1 MVLFSCS
8 LLNVR
13 FSSFVIYYILK
24 FCATVE
30 IYGKANLIEPIPAYQ
45 NLIASI
51 CNRPNVV
58 APRPVRL
65 ANSFFQ
71 RDDLKVSF
79 YADITDI
86 VDKRSVLGDHLTF
99 SHYPSSFLIYSVSSS
114 ALQTEAHGRIPIYSL
129 LFFPVETSPPFRCHF
144 RPLQF

>member
-30 IYGKANLIEPIPAYQ
+30 SYGKANLIEPIPAYQ

-51 CNRPNVV
+51 CYRPNVV

-79 YADITDI
+79 YADIADI
-86 VDKRSVLGDHLTF
+86 VDK
-99 SHYPSSFLIYSVSSS
+99 
-114 ALQTEAHGRIPIYSL
+114 QQ
-129 LFFPVETSPPFRCHF
+129 SPE
-144 RPLQF
+144 RPW